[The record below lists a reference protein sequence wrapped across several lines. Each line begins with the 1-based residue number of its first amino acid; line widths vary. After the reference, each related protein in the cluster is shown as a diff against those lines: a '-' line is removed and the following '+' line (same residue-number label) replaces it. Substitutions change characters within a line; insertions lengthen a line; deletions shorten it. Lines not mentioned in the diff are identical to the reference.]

1 MLARSF
7 GRVAL
12 AALALSGC
20 ATTHTHRFPLRD
32 PMWIDDDRIVFGPK
46 PEEQYNSWI
55 WDGVDN
61 TTFRQLA
68 ELWEYEETREAINV
82 NSVDEV
88 PSSSWFENR
97 IGLRPVSLE
106 ELSQG
111 ACGEQEIPPTP
122 WTIVE
127 HKAQG
132 TTPGFVIEVEGQRY
146 LFKTDIR
153 VPELTTAADS
163 IATRIFHA
171 VGYSTPCNRVVT
183 FTPDV
188 FEIAPG
194 TMRNGHS
201 DQPMT
206 QADLDEVM
214 GAALRMP
221 DGRLRGSLSRYVDG
235 DVLGGWRFDGRRDD
249 DPNDV
254 VEHQHRREIR
264 GMYVLSAWLNHI
276 DSRAENNF
284 DAWVAAGDDESRG
297 YVRHYILD
305 VGDSFGL
312 IWERSDEL
320 TRRFGHSHYAD
331 LEHIGVDLLTL
342 GLLERPYREDAS
354 DRPHPVF
361 TYYNVEDFHPDDWRN
376 GYPNP
381 GFERR
386 TERDMAWMA
395 RIISQFHDEQLRAL
409 IATGMFSEPSVARD
423 LERILRGRQRKIL
436 ERYLTRLSPLA
447 FPQVVAEG
455 ERSWLCMRD
464 LAVESEIRD
473 AWDRRHR
480 ASAWLDWPY
489 GGPAV
494 EVEQRRTD
502 EHVCALL
509 PDLDVTPVGAP
520 RPPPYLVIDVVASTP
535 GRETTGAA
543 SVHLYQT
550 GPNEYRIVGLRRLDP
565 Q

>member
-1 MLARSF
+1 MLPTSIGNARCAA
-7 GRVAL
+7 AL
-12 AALALSGC
+12 AALVLAGC
-20 ATTHTHRFPLRD
+20 GGAAAHRYPLRD
-32 PMWIDDDRIVFGPK
+32 PMWVDDDRRPFAPE

-55 WDGVDN
+55 WDAVDN

-97 IGLRPVSLE
+97 IGQRPVSLE
-106 ELSQG
+106 EITEG
-111 ACGEQEIPPTP
+111 ACAGQSIPEPP

-132 TTPGFVIEVEGQRY
+132 TTPGFVIEVDGQRY

-171 VGYSTPCNRVVT
+171 IGYSTPCNRVVS
-183 FTPDV
+183 FTPDMFV
-188 FEIAPG
+188 IAPG
-194 TMRNGHS
+194 TMRNGYS

-206 QADLDEVM
+206 QADLEEVVN
-214 GAALRMP
+214 AALRTD
-221 DGRLRGSLSRYVDG
+221 DGRFRGSLSRYIDG

-254 VEHQHRREIR
+254 VPHEHRREIR

-284 DAWVAAGDDESRG
+284 DAWVTTDGTNG
-297 YVRHYILD
+297 YVQHYILD

-312 IWERSDEL
+312 IWERSDPL
-320 TRRFGHSHYAD
+320 TRRFGHSHYVD
-331 LEHIGVDLLTL
+331 LEHIGVDLFTL
-342 GLLERPYREDAS
+342 GLLDRPYREEES

-361 TYYNVEDFHPDDWRN
+361 TYYNVEDFDPDAWRN

-386 TERDMAWMA
+386 TERDMAWMT
-395 RIISQFHDEQLRAL
+395 RIISQFRDEHLRAL
-409 IATGMFSEPSVARD
+409 VATGQFSEPSVARD
-423 LERILRGRQRKIL
+423 LERILRGRQRKIF

-447 FPQVVAEG
+447 FPQIVSETD
-455 ERSWLCMRD
+455 RTWLCMRD
-464 LAVESEIRD
+464 LAIETGIRD

-480 ASAWLDWPY
+480 ATAWLDWPA
-489 GGPAV
+489 GPPAM
-494 EVEQRRTD
+494 EIEQRRTD

-509 PDLDVTPVGAP
+509 PDLRVRAGAAP
-520 RPPPYLVIDVVASTP
+520 RYLVIDVVASTP
-535 GRETTGAA
+535 GRETTGAV

-550 GPNEYRIVGLRRLDP
+550 GPREYRVVGLRRLDP
-565 Q
+565 P